1 MNVLE
6 KSRTQAIS
14 PIDRAKKKERA
25 IEKLEDL
32 WGKSSKTTDNSKYL
46 SKKLT
51 VKLETNGPEKRKI
64 LLKMEC
70 GKSEI
75 DSNNYHLLSDLLKG
89 FFTSNS
95 HSE

>member
-1 MNVLE
+1 MNVVE
-6 KSRTQAIS
+6 KSRTQTVN

-32 WGKSSKTTDNSKYL
+32 WGKNTKTAENSKYH

-51 VKLETNGPEKRKI
+51 IKLETNGPEKRKI
-64 LLKMEC
+64 LLKMES

-95 HSE
+95 HPE

>member
-1 MNVLE
+1 ME
-6 KSRTQAIS
+6 KSRTQTVN

-25 IEKLEDL
+25 IERLEDL
-32 WGKSSKTTDNSKYL
+32 WGKSSKTAENSKYL

-70 GKSEI
+70 GKSKI
-75 DSNNYHLLSDLLKG
+75 NSNNYHLLSNLLKE
-89 FFTSNS
+89 FFSS
-95 HSE
+95 DAQPE